1 MEVLNAQIQFGNSW
15 NAIQREETFAC
26 EIVRRDN
33 IVIHYSEGYH
43 CALLCALLQSDS
55 AELEA
60 LVEDGIQSFLQKK
73 FSEKVSSRLTESDCL
88 KFLTAH
94 DICWQAHKTLF
105 DAKCCGTNPISSAS
119 QNITL

>member
-73 FSEKVSSRLTESDCL
+73 IFGKGKFTSNRIRLLKVSD
-88 KFLTAH
+88 
-94 DICWQAHKTLF
+94 
-105 DAKCCGTNPISSAS
+105 SS
-119 QNITL
+119 

>member
-1 MEVLNAQIQFGNSW
+1 MEVLNAQIRFGNSW

-60 LVEDGIQSFLQKK
+60 LVEDGIQSFLRRK
-73 FSEKVSSRLTESDCL
+73 FSEKVSSRLTESGCL

-94 DICWQAHKTLF
+94 DICSQAHKTLF
-105 DAKCCGTNPISSAS
+105 DAKCCGTNPISSSS